1 MNFLHRPPHPVVGFA
16 VPVRPTRTGKGKH
29 VYQRAL
35 AAAARREFPM
45 PIRDA
50 DVELE
55 IAYVPSAASARLDVD
70 NIAKPTLDALT
81 GIVYADGRQVRAV
94 RLVKIDKTLPQNVAE
109 RFGPMMAIYFS
120 GPIHGVWVWVYSAS
134 ASRKRR

>member
-1 MNFLHRPPHPVVGFA
+1 MDFLHRPPHPVARFA
-16 VPVRPTRTGKGKH
+16 VPVRPTRTGKGKQI
-29 VYQRAL
+29 YQRAL
-35 AAAARREFPM
+35 AAAAHREFPM

-55 IAYVPSAASARLDVD
+55 IAYVTSGNSATIDVD

-81 GIVYADGRQVRAV
+81 GIVYADGRQVRAM
-94 RLVKIDKTLPQNVAE
+94 RLVKIDKTLPHEVAE
-109 RFGPMMAIYFS
+109 RLGPMMAIYFS